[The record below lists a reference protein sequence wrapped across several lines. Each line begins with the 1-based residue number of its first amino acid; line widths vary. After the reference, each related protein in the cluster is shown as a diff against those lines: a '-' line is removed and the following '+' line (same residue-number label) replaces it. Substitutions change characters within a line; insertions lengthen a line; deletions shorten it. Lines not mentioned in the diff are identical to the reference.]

1 MSKFR
6 EILLG
11 NLPIKILS
19 FTIAFI
25 FWFATMNVNNPVT
38 EKDITIY
45 LDLKNEN
52 VITDKNYVI
61 VNQADLEK
69 TAIQVRIKGT
79 RNDIESLRRY
89 PDAITAYVDL
99 STVDLS
105 SEATVGQITSV
116 EVRLTNN
123 YPDIFT
129 IVTSYPQTVLL
140 NIDVVETKTIPVYA
154 NITGTPKT
162 SYILEG
168 NPILDKSSITITGPK
183 KVLDRVSK
191 AILPINVDGATVDID
206 QSITP
211 VVVDDSNIDVSSSIY
226 SGLDPVRLVQKVAKA
241 TTVEIISPSLVG
253 SLPNGHRLI
262 EYTTDVQYIDVLAD
276 ESDPNLSFNPIVLD
290 PIEINELTETSVFQE
305 DITQKLAL
313 AGLKAKNGEQATVT
327 TTLYI
332 EADVELSI
340 EVPLDQI
347 EFPVVDYNYMVMNED
362 PIVLKVSGPSDV
374 LEGLKSTD
382 IDLFCELPKV
392 PETSEFTAS
401 LTTVIPESV
410 NIVEFPKLHVAVID
424 NEEVLPE

>member
-6 EILLG
+6 EIILG

-25 FWFATMNVNNPVT
+25 FWFVTMNVNNPIT

-69 TAIQVRIKGT
+69 TTIQVRIKGT
-79 RNDIESLRRY
+79 RNDIISLQRY

-105 SEATVGQITSV
+105 NEATVGQITSV

-140 NIDVVETKTIPVYA
+140 NIDVVETKTIPLYA
-154 NITGTPKT
+154 NVTGTPAT

-191 AILPINVDGATVDID
+191 ALLPINVDGSTVDID
-206 QSITP
+206 ETITP
-211 VVVDDSNIDVSSSIY
+211 VVVDDNNIDVSGSIY

-253 SLPNGHRLI
+253 SLPTGRRLI
-262 EYTTDVQYIDVLAD
+262 EYTTDIQVIDVLAD
-276 ESDPNLSFNPIVLD
+276 ESNPNLSFNPIVLD
-290 PIEINELTETSVFQE
+290 PIEINDLTETAIFQE
-305 DITQKLAL
+305 DITQKLAD
-313 AGLKAKNGEQATVT
+313 AGLKAENSEQTIVS

-332 EADVELSI
+332 EADVELSL
-340 EVPLDQI
+340 EVPLEQI
-347 EFPVVDYNYMVMNED
+347 EFTAVDYDYVVLNED
-362 PIVLKVSGPSDV
+362 PLAITVSGPSTI
-374 LEGLKSTD
+374 LETFVSTD
-382 IDLFCELPKV
+382 MDLFCELPSN
-392 PETSEFTAS
+392 PETGEFT
-401 LTTVIPESV
+401 V
-410 NIVEFPKLHVAVID
+410 NITATLPEELTITNMPALYVGVVQK
-424 NEEVLPE
+424 EEVPLE